1 MDAGL
6 DKVEGILEKEVA
18 IVDGIDISG
27 PWNRMFEQRVIWEYT
42 PELIEKIASLPGA
55 ESFAWCYQCA
65 KCVPVCPVD
74 QVGDYGP
81 RKLYRM
87 AQTGV
92 DLLNHDALWLC
103 TTCMNCVR
111 VCKKVVD
118 MVKIMPAAR
127 EQAVLN
133 GFVPEELQT
142 AFENTAKYGNPL
154 GQSQRKRAAWTKKS
168 DVPVPIM
175 KDVKRAEVLWYVGS
189 YPSYHPR
196 GIDASLAAARI
207 FNALGVDFAILGREE
222 KDDGDSQRLAG
233 ELGLFE
239 MLAEHN
245 LKVFEKYDWDLMVV
259 TGPHEYNAFKKEY
272 KERFGFDRPI
282 QHYTQ
287 FLADRLDQLKPMLK
301 HEIPLKVTFHDPCY
315 LGRHHGEYDAPRAL
329 LQAIPGLELVEM
341 GRCREN
347 GYCCGGGGGGMW
359 LDSFTI
365 NHTTMRLSERR
376 VLEAVAYGAD
386 VLAVCCPFE
395 VSRFEDAA
403 KSTGND
409 QLKVLD
415 ILELLDMSMRGV
427 GLAA

>member
-6 DKVEGILEKEVA
+6 DKVDAIWEKETA
-18 IVDGIDISG
+18 IIDGIDISG

-42 PELIEKIASLPGA
+42 PELIDKVADLPGA
-55 ESFAWCYQCA
+55 ESFSWCYQCA
-65 KCVPVCPVD
+65 ACVPVCPVD
-74 QVGDYGP
+74 MVGDYGP
-81 RKLYRM
+81 RKLYRK
-87 AQTGV
+87 AQTGT
-92 DLLNHDALWLC
+92 DLQSADDLWLC

-118 MVKIMPAAR
+118 MVQIMPAVR
-127 EQAVLN
+127 EQAVLD
-133 GFVPEELQT
+133 GFVPEELQK
-142 AFENTAKYGNPL
+142 AFEDTAKYGNPL

-168 DVPVPIM
+168 DAPVPII
-175 KDVKRAEVLWYVGS
+175 KDVKRPVDVLWYVGS

-196 GIDASLAAARI
+196 GIDAALAAARI
-207 FNALGVDFAILGREE
+207 FHALDIDYAILGREE

-233 ELGLFE
+233 ENGLFE

-245 LKVFEKYDWDLMVV
+245 ISVFEKYEWEQMVV

-272 KERFGFDRPI
+272 AKLGFERPI

-287 FLADRLDQLKPMLK
+287 FLSDHLDRLSPLLT
-301 HEIPLKVTFHDPCY
+301 HEVQAKVTFHDPCY

-329 LQAIPGLELVEM
+329 LNAIPGLELVEM

-359 LDSFTI
+359 LDSFTQ

-376 VLEAVAYGAD
+376 VLEAAAYGAD
-386 VLAVCCPFE
+386 ILAVCCPFE

-409 QLKVLD
+409 QLRVLD
-415 ILELLDMSMRGV
+415 ILELLDMSMRGEI
-427 GLAA
+427 